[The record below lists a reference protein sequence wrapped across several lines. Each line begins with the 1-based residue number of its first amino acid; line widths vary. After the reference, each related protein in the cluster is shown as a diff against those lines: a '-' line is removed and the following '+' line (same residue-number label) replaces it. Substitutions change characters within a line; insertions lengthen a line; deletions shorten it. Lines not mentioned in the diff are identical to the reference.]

1 MSRGRRE
8 TLRSLTTLLVLGSM
22 TMRLLVFSLLTK
34 MSPVSLADPPDGA
47 AIRNA
52 ATKSGAVNSLGM
64 STTGSLSLATVGGD
78 ENYNSI
84 LGALFASWSAGWD
97 GAGASAIA
105 RGQVLLLD
113 RKDFACLDLDVSHK
127 ARPPA
132 HVHELCVVGAGHYI
146 GDPQPFIRIHGAIL
160 VVLALV
166 NAPIRGANGRQ
177 IEPRNRMMRQIPEAR
192 GPGLGHRD
200 G

>member
-1 MSRGRRE
+1 
-8 TLRSLTTLLVLGSM
+8 
-22 TMRLLVFSLLTK
+22 
-34 MSPVSLADPPDGA
+34 
-47 AIRNA
+47 
-52 ATKSGAVNSLGM
+52 M

-84 LGALFASWSAGWD
+84 FWSAFRKLVRGL
-97 GAGASAIA
+97 GRCSASAIA

-113 RKDFACLDLDVSHK
+113 RKDFAYLDLDVARK

-146 GDPQPFIRIHGAIL
+146 CDPQPFIRIHRAIL

-166 NAPIRGANGRQ
+166 DAPIRGSNGRQ
-177 IEPRNRMMRQIPEAR
+177 IEPGNRMMRQIPEAR
-192 GPGLGHRD
+192 GPGLGHRN